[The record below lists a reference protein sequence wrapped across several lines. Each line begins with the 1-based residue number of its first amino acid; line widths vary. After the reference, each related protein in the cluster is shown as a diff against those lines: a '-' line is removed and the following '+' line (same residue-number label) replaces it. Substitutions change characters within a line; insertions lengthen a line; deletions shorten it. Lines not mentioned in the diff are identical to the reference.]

1 MSTLAAKA
9 YHPINGSTEQIWQ
22 GFSWPCLFLGFLWY
36 LYKGLWGWGLIA
48 LILAL
53 CTFGL
58 SWFVFPFFANE
69 QHAKSLMAK
78 GYLTEQQWSQKQGRS
93 EGTRTTA
100 GGTNQKASARVADEL
115 TKLAQLKVQ
124 GILTEDE
131 FNAQKAKLLS

>member
-1 MSTLAAKA
+1 MSTLVAKA
-9 YHPINGSTEQIWQ
+9 YHPLNGSTEQIWQ

-78 GYLTEQQWSQKQGRS
+78 GYLTEQQWLLKQERS
-93 EGTRTTA
+93 EGARSAA
-100 GGTNQKASARVADEL
+100 GGANQEASARVADEL
-115 TKLAQLKVQ
+115 MKLAQLKTQ

-131 FNAQKAKLLS
+131 FNAQKAKLLY